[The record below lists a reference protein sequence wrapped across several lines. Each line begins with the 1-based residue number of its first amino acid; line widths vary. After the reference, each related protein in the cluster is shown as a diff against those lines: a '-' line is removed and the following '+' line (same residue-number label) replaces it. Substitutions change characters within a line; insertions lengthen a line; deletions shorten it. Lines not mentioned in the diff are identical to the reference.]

1 MTPYQLVLLA
11 FAVASALPHV
21 QSSSFTY
28 PGCRAANC
36 TQLDGS
42 LKIAVNGSGYGD
54 FFVEG
59 QASIKL
65 IGATKVV
72 ADLGCY
78 LVSTIPSPVISVLST
93 PVSFAH
99 AIPKDVFGRLE
110 QMDMTEVLMLM
121 YSIIHESRGYFL
133 RIRR

>member
-1 MTPYQLVLLA
+1 MTPYQFVLLA

-21 QSSSFTY
+21 QSSSFNY

-36 TQLDGS
+36 TQLDDS
-42 LKIAVNGSGYGD
+42 LKISINKGGFGD
-54 FFVEG
+54 FFVDG
-59 QASIKL
+59 QASINS
-65 IGATKVV
+65 IGVKKGV

-78 LVSTIPSPVISVLST
+78 LVSTTPSPVTSVLST

-110 QMDMTEVLMLM
+110 QTDQTEVFMLM
-121 YSIIHESRGYFL
+121 YSIIHESRG
-133 RIRR
+133 R